1 VFLNQKKNLDKLKDG
16 KSKNDTLD
24 GSSPA
29 LDVDVVVVVAA
40 VVVVVVVV
48 ALVVVVGAAM
58 DGGTTF
64 FGDVI
69 VVAFSAPAAAFGL
82 NPFLPAATAGF
93 TGGFADN
100 FKAIV
105 AVSNFPEVSGRNV

>member
-1 VFLNQKKNLDKLKDG
+1 LDKLKDG

-29 LDVDVVVVVAA
+29 LDVDVVVVVA
-40 VVVVVVVV
+40 VVVVG
-48 ALVVVVGAAM
+48 LVVVVGAAV

-64 FGDVI
+64 FGGVI

-100 FKAIV
+100 FKVIV

>member
-1 VFLNQKKNLDKLKDG
+1 MDKLKDG
-16 KSKNDTLD
+16 KSKNDKLD

-29 LDVDVVVVVAA
+29 LDVDVVVVVA
-40 VVVVVVVV
+40 VVVVG
-48 ALVVVVGAAM
+48 LVVVVGAAV

>member
-1 VFLNQKKNLDKLKDG
+1 MFLNQKKNLDKLKDG

-40 VVVVVVVV
+40 VVVVVG

>member
-1 VFLNQKKNLDKLKDG
+1 MFLNQKKNLDKLKDG

-40 VVVVVVVV
+40 VVVVVVG

>member
-40 VVVVVVVV
+40 VVVVVVV

-105 AVSNFPEVSGRNV
+105 AVSNFPEVSGLNV

>member
-29 LDVDVVVVVAA
+29 LGVDVVVVVA

-48 ALVVVVGAAM
+48 GLVVVVGAAV

-69 VVAFSAPAAAFGL
+69 VVSFSVPAAAFGL

>member
-1 VFLNQKKNLDKLKDG
+1 LDKLKDG

-29 LDVDVVVVVAA
+29 LDVDVVVVVA
-40 VVVVVVVV
+40 VVVVG
-48 ALVVVVGAAM
+48 LVVVVGAAV

-64 FGDVI
+64 FGGVI

>member
-1 VFLNQKKNLDKLKDG
+1 MFLNQKKNLDKLKDG

-29 LDVDVVVVVAA
+29 LDVVVVVA
-40 VVVVVVVV
+40 VVVV

>member
-40 VVVVVVVV
+40 VVVVVVG

>member
-1 VFLNQKKNLDKLKDG
+1 MFLNQKKNLDKLKDG

-40 VVVVVVVV
+40 VVVVVV